1 MNYDM
6 LLAGAIGVAPALA
19 LMYWTMKDY
28 TYPIVEKP
36 FFDDR
41 KLFPML
47 AVGMIVGVVLITVQN
62 SFNMAFILFA
72 LIFAVLEELVKL
84 VILNFKRFQKRLD
97 TPFYGLVLG
106 LGIGSTMGF
115 GAVWVSMLA
124 LGSVGQTLNAADY
137 VILTVVA
144 IQFVV
149 LNGATGALIGMGVTR
164 GYPFN
169 YFANAT
175 LTHIAVNLVMIGFYT
190 FPDFWRYVCLV
201 GATGIAI
208 FAYWQMHKRTLPEL
222 ISTEV
227 AKFEARSKV

>member
-1 MNYDM
+1 MNYSM
-6 LLAGAIGVAPALA
+6 LLAGAIGIAPALA

-47 AVGMIVGVVLITVQN
+47 AVGMMVGVVLYVVQN
-62 SFNMAFILFA
+62 SFNMALVLFA
-72 LIFAVLEELVKL
+72 LIFAVLEELIKL
-84 VILNFKRFQKRLD
+84 VILNFKRFQKKLD

-106 LGIGSTMGF
+106 LGIGSTMAF
-115 GAVWVSMLA
+115 GAIWVSMLA
-124 LGSVGQTLNAADY
+124 FASGGQTLDPADY
-137 VILTVVA
+137 AILIVLA

-149 LNGATGALIGMGVTR
+149 LNGATGALIGIGVAR

-175 LTHIAVNLVMIGFYT
+175 LTHLAVNLVMIGFYT
-190 FPDFWRYVCLV
+190 FPDFWRYVCLI
-201 GATGIAI
+201 GATGIAV
-208 FAYWQMHKRTLPEL
+208 FAYWQMHTRTLPEL
-222 ISTEV
+222 ISKEV

>member
-6 LLAGAIGVAPALA
+6 LLAGAIGIAPALA

-28 TYPIVEKP
+28 TYPKVEKP

-47 AVGMIVGVVLITVQN
+47 AVGMMVGVVIYIVQN
-62 SFNMAFILFA
+62 SFNMALVLFA
-72 LIFAVLEELVKL
+72 LIFAVIEELVKL
-84 VILNFKRFQKRLD
+84 LILNFKRFQKKLD

-106 LGIGSTMGF
+106 LGIGSMMGF
-115 GAVWVSMLA
+115 GAVWVSMLSLASGGQA
-124 LGSVGQTLNAADY
+124 LNLEDY
-137 VILTVVA
+137 VILAVVA

-149 LNGATGALIGMGVTR
+149 LNGATGAIIGIGSAR

-175 LTHIAVNLVMIGFYT
+175 LTHIAVNLVMIGFYS
-190 FPDFWRYVCLV
+190 FPDFWRYVCLI
-201 GATGIAI
+201 GATGIAV
-208 FAYWQMHKRTLPEL
+208 FAYWQMHRRTLPDL
-222 ISTEV
+222 IWAEV
-227 AKFEARSKV
+227 AKYEARSKV

>member
-6 LLAGAIGVAPALA
+6 LLAGAIGVGPALA

-28 TYPIVEKP
+28 TYPKVEKP

-47 AVGMIVGVVLITVQN
+47 ALGMIIGVVLITVQN
-62 SFNMAFILFA
+62 SFDMGFILFA
-72 LIFAVLEELVKL
+72 LVFAILEELVKL

-97 TPFYGLVLG
+97 TAFYGLVLG
-106 LGIGSTMGF
+106 LGIGSTMAF

-124 LGSVGQTLNAADY
+124 LGSVGEFLSATDY
-137 VILTVVA
+137 VILIFVA

-149 LNGATGALIGMGVTR
+149 LNGATGALIGMGVAR

-169 YFANAT
+169 YFANAA
-175 LTHIAVNLVMIGFYT
+175 LTHIAVNLVMIGFYI
-190 FPDFWRYVCLV
+190 FPDFWRYICLI

-222 ISTEV
+222 ISKEV
-227 AKFEARSKV
+227 ARFEARSKV